1 QHLMLLSELAER
13 FSDADFRQRLRAAP
27 NAEALMGLLTDVPPP
42 QASAA

>member
-1 QHLMLLSELAER
+1 
-13 FSDADFRQRLRAAP
+13 LRAAP

>member
-1 QHLMLLSELAER
+1 
-13 FSDADFRQRLRAAP
+13 P

>member
-1 QHLMLLSELAER
+1 
-13 FSDADFRQRLRAAP
+13 